1 MLLHPACLLRC
12 SAMVTGQW
20 PRCCLELITHCCY
33 DAQVTGEAQY
43 VDDLP
48 LPNNALHAAFVL
60 STRPHAKILSIDSS
74 AAEQVRPGFGPQ
86 PCNPSTRLH
95 VPLRIAHPHC

>member
-1 MLLHPACLLRC
+1 MPALR
-12 SAMVTGQW
+12 V
-20 PRCCLELITHCCY
+20 P
-33 DAQVTGEAQY
+33 QVTGEAQY

-74 AAEQVRPGFGPQ
+74 AAEQVRFAPYSHAEQ
-86 PCNPSTRLH
+86 VHVSTYASGRT
-95 VPLRIAHPHC
+95 R